1 VKTLLFVVAVA
12 LATAAPALASDA
24 HPTQNELEGEI
35 MCPVCG
41 TTLDQ
46 SDAAIAQNMKMFIA
60 HEIAA
65 GRTKGQI
72 EDALVAKFG
81 EQVLASPP
89 KHGFNLLAWLL
100 PLIGLAIAI
109 PIVGW
114 LAWRWSHGREPPA
127 PPDEARLDPELDR
140 LVDSELA
147 RYDAT

>member
-1 VKTLLFVVAVA
+1 MRALLCLAVLA
-12 LATAAPALASDA
+12 LAAAAPALASQQ

-65 GRTKGQI
+65 GRTKSQI
-72 EDALVAKFG
+72 EDSLVAKFG

-100 PLIGLAIAI
+100 PLIGLAVAI

-114 LAWRWSHGREPPA
+114 LAWRWSRSREPP
-127 PPDEARLDPELDR
+127 PDGGQLDPELDR
-140 LVDSELA
+140 LVDTELA
-147 RYDAT
+147 RFDAS

>member
-1 VKTLLFVVAVA
+1 VRTFLCLAVLALLGAP
-12 LATAAPALASDA
+12 PALASNA

-65 GRTKGQI
+65 GKTKGQI
-72 EDALVAKFG
+72 EDSLVAKFG

-100 PLIGLAIAI
+100 PLLGLAVAI

-114 LAWRWSHGREPPA
+114 LAWRWSHGREPP
-127 PPDEARLDPELDR
+127 PPGEGRLDPELDR
-140 LVDSELA
+140 LVDTELA
-147 RYDAT
+147 RFDAS